1 MDSED
6 CNDFRNFIHIFSN
19 ILSTTPKNEEVF
31 NLILEISTKLTLDDS
46 ICNEMIDK
54 GLGYIFFNSLSQ
66 PNTQREFII
75 LLLRIFCNLFY
86 SDKII
91 VYFVENF
98 EDKIFSVF
106 IRIINTYMHT
116 ANNEDLILIKEL
128 LFLSLIHI

>member
-6 CNDFRNFIHIFSN
+6 CKDFRNFIHIFSN
-19 ILSTTPKNEEVF
+19 ILSTTPKIEEVF

-98 EDKIFSVF
+98 D
-106 IRIINTYMHT
+106 Y
-116 ANNEDLILIKEL
+116 
-128 LFLSLIHI
+128 LF